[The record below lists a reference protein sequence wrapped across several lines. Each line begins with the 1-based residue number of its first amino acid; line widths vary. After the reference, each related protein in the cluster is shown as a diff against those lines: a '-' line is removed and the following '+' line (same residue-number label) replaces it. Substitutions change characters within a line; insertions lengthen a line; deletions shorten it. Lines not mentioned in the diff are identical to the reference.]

1 MAQHTCSNCGAVH
14 TNDEYCPEC
23 GQWVDDAGYEEF
35 ELADAPDQS
44 SIQSLPYNS
53 IPCPSCGANN
63 PPTNRHCEECGAR
76 ISQGALPVAPQP
88 MIQTTAGIRAAM
100 AIGAVLLV
108 VVLVA
113 VVFNVFGGD
122 GSTDTTLA
130 AGGSTTTTA
139 PVTQAPLGLV
149 PVLDQTCS
157 SELNESFGCALM
169 FDGDPTTAWNDNRLM
184 GEGATITVTFDGP
197 YALEQV
203 IIKNLDEDVRF
214 RRNYRISGFKITSD
228 DNPTG
233 QVDVLDDTTGQHVV
247 NFPTLRSTT
256 VTIEVQ
262 STYPAEDVEDQSAF
276 TELVVQEIE
285 FFGRKVQ

>member
-1 MAQHTCSNCGAVH
+1 MAQHTCSNCGTVH
-14 TNDEYCPEC
+14 TNDEHCPEC
-23 GQWVDDAGYEEF
+23 GQWVDDPGYEEF
-35 ELADAPDQS
+35 ELADGPDQS

-100 AIGAVLLV
+100 AIGGVLVV

-113 VVFNVFGGD
+113 VLFNVFGGD
-122 GSTDTTLA
+122 GSSNTTLA
-130 AGGSTTTTA
+130 AGSTTTTA
-139 PVTQAPLGLV
+139 PITQAPLGLV
-149 PVLDQTCS
+149 PVLTESCS

-169 FDGDPTTAWNDNRLM
+169 FDGDPTSAWNDNRLM

-197 YALEQV
+197 YSLEQV

-233 QVDVLDDTTGQHVV
+233 QVDVLDDATGQQII
-247 NFPTLRSTT
+247 NFPTLRSTM

-262 STYPAEDVEDQSAF
+262 STYPAEEVDGQAAF

>member
-1 MAQHTCSNCGAVH
+1 MAQHTCSNCGTVH
-14 TNDEYCPEC
+14 TNDDYCPEC

-35 ELADAPDQS
+35 ELDKEPDS
-44 SIQSLPYNS
+44 STIQSLPYDS

-88 MIQTTAGIRAAM
+88 MIQTSAGIRAAM
-100 AIGAVLLV
+100 AIGGVLIAVVLIAVL
-108 VVLVA
+108 
-113 VVFNVFGGD
+113 FNVFGGD
-122 GSTDTTLA
+122 GTTETTLA
-130 AGGSTTTTA
+130 AGGSTSTTS
-139 PVTQAPLGLV
+139 PISQSPLGLV
-149 PVLDQTCS
+149 PVLSSTCS
-157 SELNESFGCALM
+157 SELNDSFGCALM

-184 GEGATITVTFDGP
+184 GVGATITVTFDGP
-197 YALEQV
+197 YSLEQV

-233 QVDVLDDTTGQHVV
+233 QVDVLDDATGQQIV

-262 STYPAEDVEDQSAF
+262 STYPAEDVDDQSAF
-276 TELVVQEIE
+276 TELVIQEIE